1 MTDTT
6 DKIVYDLIQRFEVV
20 DGVPKLISTQIHR
33 IEGGTNLFS
42 IAESWM
48 AKHTKLERF
57 NKQQYVAYK
66 KKGEKRYQLVLAP
79 RTSFLQVSFA
89 PSSLSGKIQFQT
101 EADLLFPY
109 ALRVAIDNKDTLIQ
123 LLNDLFYTSNKRTET

>member
-6 DKIVYDLIQRFEVV
+6 DKIVYDLIQRFEIV
-20 DGVPKLISTQIHR
+20 DGVPKLISSQIHS

-42 IAESWM
+42 IAECWM
-48 AKHTKLERF
+48 AKNTKLERF

-66 KKGEKRYQLVLAP
+66 KKGEKRYQLVLTP
-79 RTSFLQVSFA
+79 RASFLQVSFA
-89 PSSLSGKIQFQT
+89 PSSLSGKIHFET
-101 EADLLFPY
+101 ESDLLFPY
-109 ALRVAIDNKDTLIQ
+109 ALRVAIDNKETLIQ